1 MARTKLII
9 LWLAASAALVPVLA
23 AGDRA
28 VTLDEAV
35 AQSLARHPAVLQA
48 QQGVEAAGG
57 RSRLLGA
64 LSSPELTFQSAG
76 LDLWGSGTNQ
86 EFSLGLRQQFEFPG
100 KRGLRRDIGKS
111 GEDQAGIEL
120 ERTKNL
126 VRIRVE
132 KAYFEAASAER
143 RLSVLGSVLATLKEY
158 SELAAERYK
167 NGQTPYLDLVR
178 GRLETLRV
186 QNEIVEGRRELK
198 EKTAALLLSMGEGSY
213 EPLTFPTE
221 IGFSPLGRSWEE
233 LKERALDGSTLRLAN
248 NRSAQA
254 GLAASL
260 AKKSRLP
267 DFTFGLYGLSKKLG
281 SWGFEIELTLPFLS
295 RGPGGAAIETEALS
309 RQAATS
315 AQGQTLR
322 VLFALEKAYA
332 DAKALEEQIGLFRDS
347 LIRDVEEALKASL
360 DSYQYGK
367 SDALGVL
374 DIVRSLKEVRAE
386 YLRALLNHRLAL
398 IEIAAAG
405 EEDGLETGPSY

>member
-1 MARTKLII
+1 MVRKKLVI
-9 LWLAASAALVPVLA
+9 LWLAAAALVPALTA
-23 AGDRA
+23 ADRA

-35 AQSLARHPAVLQA
+35 AQSLARHPDILRA
-48 QQGVEAAGG
+48 QQGVEAARG
-57 RSRLLGA
+57 RSRVLGA
-64 LSSPELTFQSAG
+64 FSSPELTYQSAG
-76 LDLWGSGTNQ
+76 LRLWGSGTDR
-86 EFSLGLRQQFEFPG
+86 EFSLGIHQQFEFPG

-111 GEDQAGIEL
+111 GEEQAALEL

-126 VRIRVE
+126 VRNRVE
-132 KAYFEAASAER
+132 KAYFEAAASER
-143 RLSVLGSVLATLKEY
+143 RLSVLESVLATLKEY
-158 SELAAERYK
+158 SDLAAERYK

-198 EKTAALLLSMGEGSY
+198 EKTAALLLSTGEGSY

-221 IGFSPLGRSWEE
+221 IGFTPLGQSLEE
-233 LKERALDGSTLRLAN
+233 LKERALDGSSLRLVNAL
-248 NRSAQA
+248 SAQA

-267 DFTFGLYGLSKKLG
+267 DVTFGLYGLSKKLG
-281 SWGFEIELTLPFLS
+281 SWGFEIDLTLPFFS
-295 RGPGGAAIETEALS
+295 RGPGGAVIEAEALS
-309 RQAATS
+309 QQAAIS
-315 AQGQTLR
+315 VQGQTLR
-322 VLFALEKAYA
+322 VLFALEKAFA

-347 LIRDVEEALKASL
+347 LIRDVEEALKAGL
-360 DSYQYGK
+360 VNYQYGK

-405 EEDGLETGPSY
+405 EEDGLGPGISD